1 MKKEYKMPLMEVMKI
16 EQVLLAGS
24 PDNHDEVG
32 GNQQFAPRQRGAWN
46 DNDDDEEDEEDW

>member
-32 GNQQFAPRQRGAWN
+32 GDQQFAPRQHGAWN
-46 DNDDDEEDEEDW
+46 EDDDEEDEEDW

>member
-32 GNQQFAPRQRGAWN
+32 GNQQFAPRRRGAWN

>member
-16 EQVLLAGS
+16 EQVRLAGS
-24 PDNHDEVG
+24 PQEHNEEG

-46 DNDDDEEDEEDW
+46 EDDDEEDEEDW

>member
-1 MKKEYKMPLMEVMKI
+1 MEVMKI
-16 EQVLLAGS
+16 EQVLLTGS

-32 GNQQFAPRQRGAWN
+32 GNQQFAPGRRGAWN

>member
-32 GNQQFAPRQRGAWN
+32 GNQQFAPGRHGAWEE
-46 DNDDDEEDEEDW
+46 DDEEEEEDW